1 MRTAE
6 HNLFKED
13 GYTFSYQGKQ
23 MTVKCVELEDIEFNF
38 RDKLPIVQSG
48 IVRVIDLD
56 HFKIKE
62 LWVNWRQK
70 LAYVKLERQCRPPAP
85 FMSLGKRSTAFI
97 SKYFCRVPL
106 EYKPMPKMSIAVL
119 VEKLIEEPDSSAI
132 LFVDILKRGTDSEL
146 KMFKEAQ
153 EIVNLFNKSQV
164 IKIRSLLK

>member
-85 FMSLGKRSTAFI
+85 FMSLGS
-97 SKYFCRVPL
+97 
-106 EYKPMPKMSIAVL
+106 
-119 VEKLIEEPDSSAI
+119 
-132 LFVDILKRGTDSEL
+132 
-146 KMFKEAQ
+146 EAQ
-153 EIVNLFNKSQV
+153 HSFQNIFVGCP
-164 IKIRSLLK
+164 